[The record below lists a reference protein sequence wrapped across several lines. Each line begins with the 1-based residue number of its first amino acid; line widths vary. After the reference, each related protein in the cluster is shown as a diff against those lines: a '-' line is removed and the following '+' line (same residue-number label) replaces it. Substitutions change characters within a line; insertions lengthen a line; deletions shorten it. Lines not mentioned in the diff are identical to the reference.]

1 MHTSVVAVRRRDAL
15 REIQRFWQT
24 TGHLL
29 DVFVCHV
36 LYYKVQRYPIYM
48 RLPPGG
54 FGWQIFMSRSR
65 VQEAGTLALL
75 TGNCLFK

>member
-15 REIQRFWQT
+15 KEIQRFWQT
-24 TGHLL
+24 TGRLL

-48 RLPPGG
+48 GGLGGG
-54 FGWQIFMSRSR
+54 FVSSEL
-65 VQEAGTLALL
+65 VSLS
-75 TGNCLFK
+75 